1 MTDCKTKAEARKVKA
16 EAGKAALRR
25 RLAEMLTVPNEG
37 CLDILLSYKTRLL
50 ATRVAPAPYDEAASQ
65 MIRQLIADLAT
76 AVASLKHLAVL
87 FDEGKAITET
97 ADEAT
102 AALYNA
108 AQAWKAGS
116 RISDADLD
124 VLERTVDLL
133 GDVLKETRISEYK
146 AVLKLVEKELTP

>member
-108 AQAWKAGS
+108 AKACS